1 MNTLDPKVDPKVDSA
16 IGPDPISVGE
26 GPPAD
31 ETGGDTPGKRVGSLD
46 YCLGMVGERS
56 SGDEATM

>member
-1 MNTLDPKVDPKVDSA
+1 MNALAPKVDPKGDPA
-16 IGPDPISVGE
+16 IGPTPISVGE
-26 GPPAD
+26 GPPAG
-31 ETGGDTPGKRVGSLD
+31 ESGGDTPGKGVGFLE